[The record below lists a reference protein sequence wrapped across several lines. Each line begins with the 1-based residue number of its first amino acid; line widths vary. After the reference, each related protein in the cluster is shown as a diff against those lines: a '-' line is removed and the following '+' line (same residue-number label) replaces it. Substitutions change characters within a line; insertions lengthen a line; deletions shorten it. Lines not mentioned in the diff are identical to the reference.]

1 MPEDARKNHRNHF
14 SKTSG
19 RLFHFIEMIFRPWF
33 WDIKT
38 DIHKLKGLQRQ
49 FFFVSKVKKV
59 QSPVVLGNHFF
70 CISK

>member
-1 MPEDARKNHRNHF
+1 
-14 SKTSG
+14 
-19 RLFHFIEMIFRPWF
+19 MIFSPWF

-38 DIHKLKGLQRQ
+38 DIHKLKGLQGW